1 MGIFIFW
8 LVPAVGV
15 AMLLRALVRSLTAT
29 WCPTAVLSWRN
40 VLLALLRAFPFV
52 FAFTPYLLMKRGL
65 GVLIPASLYLCG
77 AAYERVFGNRT
88 ANAEDNQNFE
98 QAATLFVIFWAV
110 LAFIFFVRQSMEI
123 DRKITDDSQA

>member
-77 AAYERVFGNRT
+77 AAYERVFGHHT
-88 ANAEDNQNFE
+88 PDAEDGRNFA
-98 QAATLFVIFWAV
+98 QATAV
-110 LAFIFFVRQSMEI
+110 FFLAW
-123 DRKITDDSQA
+123 